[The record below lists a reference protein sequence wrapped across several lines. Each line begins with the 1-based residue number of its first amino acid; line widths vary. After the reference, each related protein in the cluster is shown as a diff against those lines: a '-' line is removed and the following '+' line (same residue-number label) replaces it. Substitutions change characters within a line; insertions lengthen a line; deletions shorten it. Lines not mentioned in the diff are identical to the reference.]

1 MSLRGAIGRDVN
13 IETKATKQSQLIINC
28 LLRGDCFAP
37 LAMTYNR
44 DMIATLR
51 GEISQIEESALILEV
66 GGVGLRVFVPAPL
79 RTRMKAGEALL
90 LYTHLVVREDSL
102 TLYGFE
108 AQSERELFTILLG
121 VDGVGPKVAL
131 SVLSTMTLDAIQR
144 AVFADEAELLGR
156 VPGVGKKT
164 AQKMALHLKDKLKPT
179 DALAQVAAMSETDS
193 EVLAALTA
201 LGYSVVEAQSAIQ
214 SLPKDAPDD
223 TEERLR
229 LTLQYFQ

>member
-1 MSLRGAIGRDVN
+1 
-13 IETKATKQSQLIINC
+13 
-28 LLRGDCFAP
+28 
-37 LAMTYNR
+37 
-44 DMIATLR
+44 MIATLR
-51 GEISQIEESALILEV
+51 GEISQIEETALIVEV

-79 RTRMKAGEALL
+79 RTRAKVGEAAFLF
-90 LYTHLVVREDSL
+90 THLVVREDAL

-108 AQSERELFTILLG
+108 SQAERELYNTLLG

-131 SVLSTMTLDAIQR
+131 AVLSTLTVDAIQR
-144 AVFADEAELLGR
+144 AVFAEESEVLGR

-179 DALAQVAAMSETDS
+179 DALAGVAAMADYDS

-214 SLPKDAPDD
+214 SLPKDAPTDV
-223 TEERLR
+223 EERLR
-229 LTLQYFQ
+229 VALQYFRG